1 MNIQKVE
8 SKSELIVNDGQNNI
22 SLFFLSAPF
31 DFLSSEN
38 NGYFYIV
45 PRKNI
50 SATVWNDEDVVNII
64 LNRST
69 SYSSLFSL
77 KINFDFI
84 QILDNETIGFD
95 INTTNYIM
103 KLKGCSIKLDDD
115 NIFLISVNDSVSS
128 ITIYKDEKLESLSF
142 KAMVA
147 DPTYITNED
156 SIPEFSI
163 ACFDDSSFLKP
174 RPIRQGMPVVSTV
187 PSLIDNTSTQEE
199 IDTYSSGK
207 GLDYKTIYFRI
218 FCNIIIEPSLGVGL
232 ASSLLTLKIYL
243 PNGLDTVKLP
253 VYKTM
258 YLLQNDSTNNRGI
271 YTASH
276 TFYSQGIYNNINY
289 VDGLMYVDVQV
300 PLTVQQSMPLEFDFQ
315 L

>member
-1 MNIQKVE
+1 MNIRRVE
-8 SKSELIVNDGQNNI
+8 GTSELIVNDGQNNI

-38 NGYFYIV
+38 NGYFYII

-50 SATVWNDEDVVNII
+50 SATVWNDDDAVNII

-69 SYSSLFSL
+69 TYSSLFSL

-84 QILDNETIGFD
+84 QITDSETINFDLNETSYVI
-95 INTTNYIM
+95 
-103 KLKGCSIKLDDD
+103 KLKGCSLKLDDE
-115 NIFLISVNDSVSS
+115 NVFLVSVHDSVSS
-128 ITIYKDEKLESLSF
+128 ITIYKDQQIESLSF
-142 KAMVA
+142 KALVA
-147 DPTYITNED
+147 DPTYITD
-156 SIPEFSI
+156 DVSVPEFSI
-163 ACFDDSSFLKP
+163 SCFDDSSFLKP
-174 RPIRQGMPVVSTV
+174 RPIRQGMPVISTV

-199 IDTYSSGK
+199 IDTYNSGK

-218 FCNIIIEPSLGVGL
+218 FCNTIIEPSLTVGF
-232 ASSLLTLKIYL
+232 ASSLLTLKVYL

-300 PLTVQQSMPLEFDFQ
+300 SLTVQQSMPLEFDFQ

>member
-1 MNIQKVE
+1 MNIQSVE
-8 SKSELIVNDGQNNI
+8 GRSELIVKDGKNDI

-45 PRKNI
+45 PRRNI
-50 SATVWNDEDVVNII
+50 SATVWTDEDLINIVI
-64 LNRST
+64 NRST
-69 SYSSLFSL
+69 AYSSLFSL
-77 KINFDFI
+77 RINFDFI
-84 QILDNETIGFD
+84 QVVSNDTINFD
-95 INTTNYIM
+95 INDTNYVI
-103 KLKGCSIKLDDD
+103 KLKGCTFKLDDD
-115 NIFLISVNDSVSS
+115 SIFLVSVVDSVAS
-128 ITIYKDEKLESLSF
+128 ITIYKEQQMESLAF
-142 KAMVA
+142 TAMVG
-147 DPTYITNED
+147 DPTYITDD
-156 SIPEFSI
+156 SQVPEFSI
-163 ACFDDSSFLKP
+163 ACFDDISFMKP

-187 PSLIDNTSTQEE
+187 PSYIDNTSTQEE
-199 IDTYSSGK
+199 IDTYNLGK

-218 FCNIIIEPSLGVGL
+218 FTNTILEPALTVGA
-232 ASSLLTLKIYL
+232 ASSLLTLKVYL

-258 YLLQNDSTNNRGI
+258 FLLQNDSTNNRGI

-276 TFYSQGIYNNINY
+276 TFYSQGIYNNIEY

-300 PLTVQQSMPLEFDFQ
+300 SLTVQQSMPLQFDFQ

>member
-1 MNIQKVE
+1 MNIRRVE
-8 SKSELIVNDGQNNI
+8 GTSELIVNDGQNNI

-38 NGYFYIV
+38 NGYFYII

-50 SATVWNDEDVVNII
+50 SATVWNDEDTVNIV

-69 SYSSLFSL
+69 TYSSLFSL
-77 KINFDFI
+77 KVNFDFI
-84 QILDNETIGFD
+84 QIVDNETINFD
-95 INTTNYIM
+95 LDEINYII
-103 KLKGCSIKLDDD
+103 KLKGCSIKLDDESV
-115 NIFLISVNDSVSS
+115 FLVSVNDSVSS
-128 ITIYKDEKLESLSF
+128 ITIYKEQQIESLSF
-142 KAMVA
+142 RAMVA
-147 DPTYITNED
+147 DPTYITD
-156 SIPEFSI
+156 DISVPEFSI

-174 RPIRQGMPVVSTV
+174 RPVRQGMPVISTV

-199 IDTYSSGK
+199 IDTYNSGK
-207 GLDYKTIYFRI
+207 GLNYKTIYFRI
-218 FCNIIIEPSLGVGL
+218 FSNSILEPSLTNGV
-232 ASSLLTLKIYL
+232 ASSLLTLKVYL

-289 VDGLMYVDVQV
+289 VDGFMYVDVQV
-300 PLTVQQSMPLEFDFQ
+300 SLTVQQSMPLEFDFQ

>member
-8 SKSELIVNDGQNNI
+8 SKSELIINDGQNII

-84 QILDNETIGFD
+84 QIIDNETINFD
-95 INTTNYIM
+95 LNETNYII

-115 NIFLISVNDSVSS
+115 SVFLVSVNDTVSS
-128 ITIYKDEKLESLSF
+128 ITILKDQQIESLSF
-142 KAMVA
+142 RAMVA
-147 DPTYITNED
+147 DPTYIID
-156 SIPEFSI
+156 DLLVPEFSI
-163 ACFDDSSFLKP
+163 ACFDDANFLKP

-199 IDTYSSGK
+199 IDTYNSGK

-218 FCNIIIEPSLGVGL
+218 FCNTIIEPSLSVGF
-232 ASSLLTLKIYL
+232 ASALLTLKVYL

-258 YLLQNDSTNNRGI
+258 YLNQNDSTNNRGI

-300 PLTVQQSMPLEFDFQ
+300 SLTVQQSMPLQFDFQ

>member
-1 MNIQKVE
+1 
-8 SKSELIVNDGQNNI
+8 
-22 SLFFLSAPF
+22 
-31 DFLSSEN
+31 
-38 NGYFYIV
+38 
-45 PRKNI
+45 
-50 SATVWNDEDVVNII
+50 
-64 LNRST
+64 
-69 SYSSLFSL
+69 
-77 KINFDFI
+77 
-84 QILDNETIGFD
+84 
-95 INTTNYIM
+95 
-103 KLKGCSIKLDDD
+103 
-115 NIFLISVNDSVSS
+115 
-128 ITIYKDEKLESLSF
+128 
-142 KAMVA
+142 
-147 DPTYITNED
+147 
-156 SIPEFSI
+156 
-163 ACFDDSSFLKP
+163 
-174 RPIRQGMPVVSTV
+174 MPVVSTV

-218 FCNIIIEPSLGVGL
+218 FCNIIIEPSLAVGL